1 MSGSMAVKVKW
12 KNLLRLF
19 IVVFVITCFGMLFK
33 FNQRGNAKVEINLV
47 GNDHLKLSIN
57 KPYID
62 EGVKVKIDNKEVDL
76 KNIEYN
82 VKSNVDEKVKGN
94 YEIDYEVIY
103 NANTYKVKR
112 YVEVLDDIAPTLT
125 INQEYATQYKCKNKN
140 KFNLDYI
147 AEDNYDG
154 IITDKVKVKV
164 DKDRVILSVIDS
176 SNNETKKK
184 VPLKIIDDGGVDV
197 IELVG
202 KEIIY
207 LPLGSTYE
215 DEGAIL
221 KDGCGNATDA
231 TLEIQNAVDTS
242 KAGEYSVNYQY
253 TNSENAVIKKTRK
266 VIVYDKKD
274 SKYYEELDAKTVY
287 LTFDDGPGQYTQE
300 LLDIFLIIDEIGR
313 AHV

>member
-125 INQEYATQYKCKNKN
+125 INQEYATQY
-140 KFNLDYI
+140 
-147 AEDNYDG
+147 
-154 IITDKVKVKV
+154 
-164 DKDRVILSVIDS
+164 
-176 SNNETKKK
+176 
-184 VPLKIIDDGGVDV
+184 
-197 IELVG
+197 
-202 KEIIY
+202 
-207 LPLGSTYE
+207 
-215 DEGAIL
+215 
-221 KDGCGNATDA
+221 
-231 TLEIQNAVDTS
+231 
-242 KAGEYSVNYQY
+242 
-253 TNSENAVIKKTRK
+253 
-266 VIVYDKKD
+266 
-274 SKYYEELDAKTVY
+274 
-287 LTFDDGPGQYTQE
+287 
-300 LLDIFLIIDEIGR
+300 
-313 AHV
+313 